1 MEISMI
7 FKSKDGTAQ
16 GVAKQRFIE
25 SLATPDKRIIN
36 DPYACEFVFGSAVVK
51 MMGHKFCVWLSQKI
65 LPGWHE
71 HLVARTRFI
80 DELVEEAL
88 INEAEQYVILGAGY
102 DTRAHRLNFPDPFR
116 VFEVDQPEV
125 QERKRKKLPSVLL
138 NNDRIAYVPVDFSY
152 QSISKQLIKSGFD
165 NSKTTIFTL
174 EGVSQYVSK
183 EDLSSLVQ
191 EIDSLT
197 QNTEATFYMSYID
210 ELFTTNPEECCG
222 AGFHKP
228 GEKFELIRG
237 LSAKSGEPWVSFYTD
252 TEIERILTI
261 NGFSIEENAAL
272 ADLNSRYFS
281 PVGRTIP
288 ESRLFNLERFV
299 VAKKAVTNTTV

>member
-1 MEISMI
+1 M
-7 FKSKDGTAQ
+7 FAKSKDGTAQ

-36 DPYACEFVFGSAVVK
+36 DPYACEFVVGSGVVK

-71 HLVARTRFI
+71 HLVSRTRFI
-80 DELVEEAL
+80 DELVEESS
-88 INEAEQYVILGAGY
+88 INETEQYVILGAGY
-102 DTRAHRLNFPDPFR
+102 DTRAHRLNFRHSLR

-125 QERKRKKLPSVLL
+125 QERKRKKLPDELL
-138 NNDRIAYVPVDFSY
+138 NDESLVYVPVDFSY
-152 QSISKQLIKSGFD
+152 QSVSKQLIESGFD
-165 NSKTTIFTL
+165 SSKSTIITL
-174 EGVSQYVSK
+174 EGVSQYISK
-183 EDLSSLVQ
+183 EDFIALVQ

-197 QNTEATFYMSYID
+197 QNVSATFFVSYID

-222 AGFHKP
+222 IGFQKA
-228 GEKFELIRG
+228 GEKFELVRA
-237 LSAKSGEPWVSFYTD
+237 LSAKAGEPWISFYAD
-252 TEIERILTI
+252 IEIERIFTT
-261 NGFSIEENAAL
+261 NGFSIKGNAAL
-272 ADLNSRYFS
+272 ADLNSRYFT

-299 VAKKAVTNTTV
+299 VAKKSCN